1 LDELFERPYGS
12 EAVRALLSAGISA
25 NVSSESITHPGWSNR
40 LFGKPQQAKDEAY
53 VGWYVEKLSEARTQP
68 TACFTS
74 L

>member
-1 LDELFERPYGS
+1 LDELFERPYGRKLFERFS
-12 EAVRALLSAGISA
+12 RRVSQQTFPAKASHTQAGQTGCSA
-25 NVSSESITHPGWSNR
+25 R
-40 LFGKPQQAKDEAY
+40 PQQAKDEAY